1 MASSIEHL
9 AGLVIGTVS
18 AVQPR
23 EVQIRLTQDAPQAV
37 ALNAGLPTPF
47 PRINSYVLLPN
58 EAGATVGLVS
68 RIWLAEASPLSGDER
83 MVALPFPIRR
93 LALTPVGTLLSDGN
107 DYQLARGVTALPGVG
122 DVAVIP
128 SATQLQAIVEG
139 EGEDRR
145 LLLGTA
151 PFGNDA
157 KVMVDPDKLFG
168 RHLAVLGNTG
178 SGKSCTVAGLVRW
191 SLEASQEMIAPPVPG
206 QGLTLP
212 NGRFIILDPNGEYKA
227 AFAGDGNN
235 VRRFVVGTEAG
246 AESLAVPAW
255 LWNGQEWSAFTDA
268 KPGSQRPLLLK
279 TLRALRNAVDDAQAI
294 AGLIRRTLSG
304 QLTLLRQI
312 RAGYPQS
319 TSEWQTNKA
328 FADRLEG
335 IARGLRSDANGLAGP
350 EYAAAR
356 LALVNIADRIDALL
370 AARRWT
376 NGNGY
381 NSFQQSDIDLP
392 ILWLS
397 SEVVPHFPS
406 EVSPEVGEDTPIEFD
421 VASLP
426 SRLNDFAVASGA
438 GAVQH
443 VEPLVNRIEV
453 MLADARM
460 RSLVSP
466 EGGTTLLDWLKSFIG
481 DDATPGQVVIV
492 DLSLVPSD
500 VIHIAVSVIARL
512 TFEALQRYRKHHT
525 KPLPT
530 TIVLEEAHTFIRKD
544 GEHGLNA
551 PAADTCRQTFERIA
565 REGRKF
571 GLGLVLSSQRPS
583 ELSPTVLAQCNSFL
597 LHRLV
602 NDTDQALVRKLVPD
616 ALGELLGELPTL
628 PSQQAILLGWAA
640 PLPVLVKIRD
650 LPKEQRPQSED
661 PDFWNVWTRAD
672 ARPVDW
678 QPIVDEW
685 LS

>member
-1 MASSIEHL
+1 M
-9 AGLVIGTVS
+9 
-18 AVQPR
+18 
-23 EVQIRLTQDAPQAV
+23 
-37 ALNAGLPTPF
+37 
-47 PRINSYVLLPN
+47 LLPN
-58 EAGATVGLVS
+58 ESGATVGLVS
-68 RIWLAEASPLSGDER
+68 RIWMAEAGPVPDDGR
-83 MVALPFPIRR
+83 NVALPHPTRR
-93 LALTPVGTLLSDGN
+93 LALTPVGTLLSDGEG
-107 DYQLARGVTALPGVG
+107 YQLARGVTSLPGVG
-122 DVAVIP
+122 DVAALP
-128 SATQLQAIVEG
+128 SARQLQAIVEG
-139 EGEDRR
+139 NGDDRR

-191 SLEASQEMIAPPVPG
+191 SLDAAQDAINSAIGEPNVIG
-206 QGLTLP
+206 P

-227 AFAGDGNN
+227 AFASDEAN
-235 VRRFVVGTEAG
+235 VRRFVVGEEEG

-279 TLRALRNAVDDAQAI
+279 TLRALRNAVEGEGAI
-294 AGLIRRTLSG
+294 LSLIRRTIAG
-304 QLTLLRQI
+304 QLTLLRQV

-319 TSEWQTNKA
+319 MSDWKDYNALGARLVGIAEGLRADIGKLPGDA
-328 FADRLEG
+328 FAQHRSTFESVADKIDQIAERRRYGEG
-335 IARGLRSDANGLAGP
+335 R
-350 EYAAAR
+350 
-356 LALVNIADRIDALL
+356 
-370 AARRWT
+370 
-376 NGNGY
+376 Y
-381 NSFQQSDIDLP
+381 NQFQQTDIENSISWLANEVEPLLP
-392 ILWLS
+392 ADTM
-397 SEVVPHFPS
+397 
-406 EVSPEVGEDTPIEFD
+406 PELGEDTPVEFD
-421 VASLP
+421 VKSLP
-426 SRLNDFAVASGA
+426 NRLNDFAVAMGSGS
-438 GAVQH
+438 VQH

-466 EGGTTLLDWLKSFIG
+466 PPGTKSLLTWLNAFLG
-481 DDATPGQVVIV
+481 DDTTSAGQVVII

-500 VIHIAVSVIARL
+500 VVHIAVSVIARL
-512 TFEALQRYRKHHT
+512 TFEALQRYRKQHT

-530 TIVLEEAHTFIRKD
+530 TIILEEAHTFIRKD

-650 LPKEQRPQSED
+650 LPKHQRPQSDD
-661 PDFWNVWTRAD
+661 PDFWDVWTREEL
-672 ARPVDW
+672 RPVNW
-678 QPIVDEW
+678 GPIVTEW
-685 LS
+685 VK

>member
-1 MASSIEHL
+1 MTGRSFEQLS
-9 AGLVIGTVS
+9 GRVVGTVS
-18 AVQPR
+18 SVQPR
-23 EVQIRLTQDAPQAV
+23 EIQVRLSQEAPQAV
-37 ALNAGLPTPF
+37 ALNAGFPTAF
-47 PRINSYVLLPN
+47 PRINGYVLLPN
-58 EAGATVGLVS
+58 ESGATVGLVS
-68 RIWLAEASPLSGDER
+68 RIWMMEAGPLPDDGRS
-83 MVALPFPIRR
+83 VALPYPTRR
-93 LALTPVGTLLSDGN
+93 LALTPVGTLLSDGGG
-107 DYQLARGVTALPGVG
+107 YELARGVTSLPGVG
-122 DVAVIP
+122 DVAVLP
-128 SATQLQAIVEG
+128 SARQLQAIVEG
-139 EGEDRR
+139 NGDDRR

-157 KVMVDPDKLFG
+157 QVMVDPDKLFG

-191 SLEASQEMIAPPVPG
+191 SMEAAQANLPSPPPG
-206 QGLTLP
+206 QAHKLP

-227 AFAGDGNN
+227 AFAGEPEKVG
-235 VRRFVVGTEAG
+235 RFVVGEEAG
-246 AESLAVPAW
+246 AVSLAVPAW

-279 TLRALRNAVDDAQAI
+279 ALRALKNSVETDGAI
-294 AGLIRRTLSG
+294 LGLMRRTIAG
-304 QLTLLRQI
+304 QLTLLRQV
-312 RAGYPQS
+312 RSHYPQS
-319 TSEWQTNKA
+319 T
-328 FADRLEG
+328 ADWKDNNAL
-335 IARGLRSDANGLAGP
+335 
-350 EYAAAR
+350 AAR
-356 LALVNIADRIDALL
+356 LVGIVDGLRADIEKLEGQSFAQLRDVLNSVAKRIEGVVAG
-370 AARRWT
+370 RRWAE
-376 NGNGY
+376 GKY
-381 NSFQQSDIDLP
+381 NPFQQTDIELP

-397 SEVVPHFPS
+397 TELAPLLPVDTA
-406 EVSPEVGEDTPIEFD
+406 PEIGEDTPVEFD

-426 SRLNDFAVASGA
+426 NRLNDFAVAMGSGS
-438 GAVQH
+438 VQH
-443 VEPLVNRIEV
+443 VEPLINRIEV

-466 EGGTTLLDWLKSFIG
+466 QGGTTLLGWLNAFIG
-481 DDATPGQVVIV
+481 DDTSTRQVVII

-500 VIHIAVSVIARL
+500 VVHIAVSVIARL

-530 TIVLEEAHTFIRKD
+530 TIVLEEAHTFVRKD

-602 NDTDQALVRKLVPD
+602 NDADQALVRKLVPD
-616 ALGELLGELPTL
+616 ALGDLLGELPTL

-640 PLPVLVKIRD
+640 PLPVLVRMRD
-650 LPKEQRPQSED
+650 LPKDQRPQSDD
-661 PDFWNVWTRAD
+661 PDFWDVWTRKVP
-672 ARPVDW
+672 RPVDW
-678 QPIVDEW
+678 QPIVNDW
-685 LS
+685 TK

>member
-1 MASSIEHL
+1 MTGRSFEQLS
-9 AGLVIGTVS
+9 GRVIGTVS
-18 AVQPR
+18 SVQPR
-23 EVQIRLTQDAPQAV
+23 EVQVRLAQDAPQAL
-37 ALNAGLPTPF
+37 AMNAGFPTAF
-47 PRINSYVLLPN
+47 PRINGYVLLPN
-58 EAGATVGLVS
+58 ESGATVGLVS
-68 RIWLAEASPLSGDER
+68 RIWMAEAGPLPDDGR
-83 MVALPFPIRR
+83 FVALPYPTRR

-107 DYQLARGVTALPGVG
+107 DYQLARGVTSLPGVG
-122 DVAVIP
+122 DVAALP
-128 SATQLQAIVEG
+128 SARQLQAIVEG
-139 EGEDRR
+139 NGDDRR

-191 SLEASQEMIAPPVPG
+191 SMEAAQDEIAKGDQPG
-206 QGLTLP
+206 AGP
-212 NGRFIILDPNGEYKA
+212 NSRFIILDPNGEYKA
-227 AFAGDGNN
+227 AFASDEKN
-235 VRRFVVGTEAG
+235 VRRFVVGEEEG
-246 AESLAVPAW
+246 AETLAVPAW

-279 TLRALRNAVDDAQAI
+279 TLRALRNSVEGDDA
-294 AGLIRRTLSG
+294 LLSLMRRTLTG
-304 QLTLLRQI
+304 QLTLLRQV
-312 RAGYPQS
+312 RAGFPQS
-319 TSEWQTNKA
+319 
-328 FADRLEG
+328 
-335 IARGLRSDANGLAGP
+335 ISDWKDNNAL
-350 EYAAAR
+350 AAR
-356 LALVNIADRIDALL
+356 LVGIAEGLRADMDQLEGQNFAQLRTVLDSVAKRMDDIVAG
-370 AARRWT
+370 RRW
-376 NGNGY
+376 GEGRY
-381 NSFQQSDIDLP
+381 NQFQQTDIELP
-392 ILWLS
+392 IRWLS
-397 SEVVPHFPS
+397 TELEPLLPADTA
-406 EVSPEVGEDTPIEFD
+406 PELGEDTPVEFD

-426 SRLNDFAVASGA
+426 NRLNDFAIAMGSGS
-438 GAVQH
+438 VQH

-466 EGGTTLLDWLKSFIG
+466 LLGGTTLLSWLKAFIG
-481 DDATPGQVVIV
+481 DDSTARQVVII

-500 VIHIAVSVIARL
+500 VVHIAVSVIARL
-512 TFEALQRYRKHHT
+512 TFEALQRYRKLHT
-525 KPLPT
+525 RPLPT
-530 TIVLEEAHTFIRKD
+530 TIVLEEAHTFVRKD

-640 PLPVLVKIRD
+640 PLPVLVRIRD
-650 LPKEQRPQSED
+650 LPKHQRPQSDD
-661 PDFWNVWTRAD
+661 PDFWDVWTRKEG
-672 ARPVDW
+672 RPVDW
-678 QPIVDEW
+678 RPIVDDW
-685 LS
+685 TK